1 MSKILLSKLKTNLEN
16 GNLVSFVKES
26 FSVSQVLLALGY
38 QTKGQYISIV
48 RKYLLD
54 NNIDTCHFTSTGK
67 PTVPMKVNICLN
79 CNKEFK
85 TENSAR
91 PQYTCSRSCANTYF
105 RTGKHNPLW
114 KSGIGSYR
122 TNALKFYG
130 SKCMICGID
139 NIAVLQ
145 VHHKD
150 KNRYNNEVSNLQ
162 ILCAN
167 CHLLVHQEIYR
178 FNRSLGTIII
188 NDAV

>member
-1 MSKILLSKLKTNLEN
+1 MSKVLLNKLKDSFEKGDLLS
-16 GNLVSFVKES
+16 FVEES

-38 QTKGQYISIV
+38 KTKGQYISIV
-48 RKYLLD
+48 RNYLLD
-54 NNIDTCHFTSTGK
+54 NNIDISHFTSTGK
-67 PTVPMKVNICLN
+67 PIVLMKVNTCLN
-79 CNKEFK
+79 CSKEFK
-85 TENSAR
+85 TINSAR
-91 PQYTCSRSCANTYF
+91 PQYTCSKGCANTYF

-122 TNALKFYG
+122 VSAINYYG
-130 SKCMICGID
+130 SKCMICGIN

-167 CHLLVHQEIYR
+167 CHLLIHSEI
-178 FNRSLGTIII
+178 
-188 NDAV
+188 